1 MLHKLGIR
9 ENGDNLWLSLK
20 RRLPPPS
27 AWLWATLWSAVF
39 TALFLRT
46 LYSEKCFAVTHGP
59 EYLWPVGLFVWFWL
73 YLFFLLS
80 NRGRVVLLVCW
91 VLVWAALP
99 HVTTIQGAA
108 AEIRTIGELRTLAA
122 AVEASRTEHPQEGY
136 PATLPK
142 MPSESVRRYCKI
154 EYKTSRSKPGGPID
168 GFLIEITPVWRVCT
182 FRSFTAA
189 EDGQIHSTFEYRP
202 ATKADPAIQ

>member
-59 EYLWPVGLFVWFWL
+59 DYL
-73 YLFFLLS
+73 
-80 NRGRVVLLVCW
+80 
-91 VLVWAALP
+91 
-99 HVTTIQGAA
+99 
-108 AEIRTIGELRTLAA
+108 
-122 AVEASRTEHPQEGY
+122 
-136 PATLPK
+136 
-142 MPSESVRRYCKI
+142 
-154 EYKTSRSKPGGPID
+154 GPID